1 MNNNKVL
8 EHIPHELLESSNVH
22 AISDVN
28 TYTKTFGLEYNT
40 VTDTLHLTIPELSS
54 HSQITKRVLVLNIAK
69 VFEVLGWF
77 SPTIISM
84 KILLQRVWELR
95 IDWDEFVPIEI
106 QSIWIQWKSE
116 LLLFMVNLYLVI
128 TFLRNLTSSLFN
140 YMVLGMPLRM
150 LTQELSYLRIV
161 DSLDHIHVFLVMSKT
176 KVSPIKKLS
185 IPHLELCSA
194 QVLAHLLNYVK
205 DTLQVPMSHVF
216 TWTHS
221 TIVLNWLSGNPRG
234 FKTFV
239 GNRVSS
245 IVDQIPPDRWSHVI
259 RAENP
264 ADCAS
269 CGIFHLELLEHKL

>member
-8 EHIPHELLESSNVH
+8 EHIPHELLESINVH

-28 TYTKTFGLEYNT
+28 TYTKTLGLEYNT

-54 HSQITKRVLVLNIAK
+54 HSQITKRILVLNIAK

-116 LLLFMVNLYLVI
+116 LPSLYGKSI
-128 TFLRNLTSSLFN
+128 SRYYFPKNLTSSLFN
-140 YMVLGMPLRM
+140 YMVLVMPLRM

-161 DSLDHIHVFLVMSKT
+161 DSLDHIYVFLVMSKT

-194 QVLAHLLNYVK
+194 QVLARLLNYAK

-216 TWTHS
+216 AWTHS

-259 RAENP
+259 GA
-264 ADCAS
+264 
-269 CGIFHLELLEHKL
+269 